1 VISTLL
7 LRESAVSLAAAVVA
21 VVASP
26 ISPLS
31 YRIRALIF
39 FTPPCLSSLPV
50 LYFSSSLSLSLSLPP
65 SLSPLS
71 ERRNAEEQEAEG
83 RMDLDDEDEEDDE
96 DMDDEQSGAIV
107 PRAAQKARLST
118 SAQQGSAAKWAA
130 ENLKVKSSKNK
141 SAIKVCRLL
150 LSGRFYFVYCVRDM
164 LCLTIISSSN
174 NFVLLCEKGR

>member
-1 VISTLL
+1 VPLLSPCPLL
-7 LRESAVSLAAAVVA
+7 LL
-21 VVASP
+21 
-26 ISPLS
+26 
-31 YRIRALIF
+31 
-39 FTPPCLSSLPV
+39 
-50 LYFSSSLSLSLSLPP
+50 LSLSLSLPP

-141 SAIKVCRLL
+141 SAIKVCRWLL
-150 LSGRFYFVYCVRDM
+150 PGRFYFVSDYHF
-164 LCLTIISSSN
+164 L
-174 NFVLLCEKGR
+174 F